1 MRISGS
7 GRLSEGKIND
17 EINLSGSAK
26 IAGDFECM
34 GFKSSGSLRG
44 EGNLT
49 VHGNVKSSGSFRIA
63 GSLHGDGNAKFSGS
77 SSVGGEVL
85 IKGVL
90 GGSGSFRA
98 GDKVE
103 AIEGF
108 RLRGSARVEGDLL
121 SQKLIDIEGSM
132 LIDGN
137 IKGDDVF
144 IGTHLK
150 RERKIS
156 KKPFKV
162 HGNIFATNTADI
174 TGALVNG
181 DVRGRD
187 VKIGKG
193 TEVAGVI
200 YYVDNIEVH
209 QRTTLA
215 NEPIQIQLNE
225 E

>member
-17 EINLSGSAK
+17 EVILSGSAK
-26 IAGDFECM
+26 IAGDFECN

-49 VHGNVKSSGSFRIA
+49 VRGDVKSSGSFRIA
-63 GSLHGDGNAKFSGS
+63 GSLHGDTNAKFSGS
-77 SSVGGEVL
+77 SSVGGEVS

-90 GGSGSFRA
+90 ESSGSFRA

-103 AIEGF
+103 SIEGL
-108 RLRGSARVEGDLL
+108 RLRGSARIQGDLL
-121 SQKLIDIEGSM
+121 SQKTIDIEGSVI
-132 LIDGN
+132 IDGN

-144 IGTHLK
+144 IGTRLM
-150 RERKIS
+150 RERK
-156 KKPFKV
+156 KLKQPFKV
-162 HGNIFATNTADI
+162 NGNIFATNTADI
-174 TGALVNG
+174 TGALVSG

-187 VKIGKG
+187 VKIGNG

-209 QRTTLA
+209 QKATLA
-215 NEPIQIQLNE
+215 NEPIQIQLDE
-225 E
+225 

>member
-7 GRLSEGKIND
+7 GRLSEGKIDD

-26 IAGDFECM
+26 IAGDFECT

-49 VHGNVKSSGSFRIA
+49 VRGDVKSSGSFRIA
-63 GSLHGDGNAKFSGS
+63 GFLHGDGNAKFSGS
-77 SSVGGEVL
+77 SSVGGEIL
-85 IKGVL
+85 IRGVL
-90 GGSGSFRA
+90 GCSGSFRV

-103 AIEGF
+103 AIEGI
-108 RLRGSARVEGDLL
+108 RLSGSARVQGDLL
-121 SQKLIDIEGSM
+121 SQKTIDIEGSVI
-132 LIDGN
+132 IDGN

-144 IGTHLK
+144 IGTRLM
-150 RERKIS
+150 RERKIL
-156 KKPFKV
+156 KQPFKV
-162 HGNIFATNTADI
+162 NGNIFATNTADI

-200 YYVDNIEVH
+200 YYIDNIEVH
-209 QRTTLA
+209 QKATLT
-215 NEPIQIQLNE
+215 NEPIQIQLDE